1 MGQCTRFT
9 RYAGCGLTAAITV
22 ALVATSASAQALGK
36 GREGAFLTAPLNLK
50 DEGSFFIGG
59 VNKTTQYAASSNAG
73 TNQSIVIGQ
82 MYVEFQIPEG
92 WNPEKAKKGM
102 YPVIMVHGSTHTG
115 ACVQSTPDYKEGW
128 APYYVRNGF
137 PVFVVDQSGRGRSG
151 FDESVIHEGKR
162 MYIDGGDDAGA
173 TALIP
178 NFGRI
183 TSNGSYTAWFG
194 HLVLPGTATTTN
206 NILLGELMPH
216 GWRPDDPSPPTV
228 HPNPAGYLPAFGL
241 STIDPGQ
248 TQGGFPAIGG
258 GQNNTPT
265 GVAPIGLF
273 PDPHFGPPPYGP
285 AEAYALH
292 YYKQLVPNA
301 EVTLPGSICPTCV
314 PQNVAAANTWTPFN
328 LALLVEKIAAKTGG
342 VIVATHSQSG
352 IMGHHM
358 TRVLKER
365 GHLSYL
371 KGLVTI
377 EGSCSFANSGLT
389 PADFDHIPYLA
400 LKGDYTVFSAGCQ
413 ASVDAINASPTH
425 QERADYILL
434 DDPSYGGR
442 FNGVTHMMM
451 DGTNALAVAD
461 IMLDWGRKYITH

>member
-1 MGQCTRFT
+1 MGHCRGLT
-9 RYAGCGLTAAITV
+9 RYASCGLTATAAL

-59 VNKTTQYAASSNAG
+59 VNKTTQYATSSTAG

-92 WNPEKAKKGM
+92 WNPEKTKKGL

-241 STIDPGQ
+241 STIDRGQ

-285 AEAYALH
+285 ATAYALH

-301 EVTLPGSICPTCV
+301 EVTLPGSICPSCV
-314 PQNVAAANTWTPFN
+314 PQTIVAANTWTPFN

-342 VIVATHSQSG
+342 AIVATHSQSG

-358 TRVLKER
+358 TRILKER

-377 EGSCSFANSGLT
+377 EGGCSFANSGLT

-400 LKGDYTVFSAGCQ
+400 LKGDYTVFSAACQ

-425 QERADYILL
+425 QERAEYIQL
-434 DDPSYGGR
+434 DAPEYGGA

-451 DGTNALAVAD
+451 DGTNALKVAD
-461 IMLDWGRKYITH
+461 IMLDWGKKYINH

>member
-1 MGQCTRFT
+1 MGHCTRFI
-9 RYAGCGLTAAITV
+9 RYTGCGLTAAVAV
-22 ALVATSASAQALGK
+22 ALVTTSASAQALGK

-59 VNKTTQYAASSNAG
+59 VNKTTQYATNSNLGG

-92 WNPEKAKKGM
+92 WNSEKAKKGM

-162 MYIDGGDDAGA
+162 MLIDGDVAGG

-178 NFGRI
+178 SFGRI
-183 TSNGSYTAWFG
+183 TSNGSWTAWFG
-194 HLVLPGTATTTN
+194 HLVVPGTATPTPD
-206 NILLGELMPH
+206 ILTGELQPH
-216 GWRPDDPSPPTV
+216 GWRPDDPSLPTV
-228 HPNPAGYLPAFGL
+228 HPNPAGYGPAFGI
-241 STIDPGQ
+241 TTFDPGQ
-248 TQGGFPAIGG
+248 RQGGTPGS
-258 GQNNTPT
+258 NTPP

-285 AEAYALH
+285 WERYALH

-301 EVTLPGSICPTCV
+301 EVTLPSSICPSCV
-314 PQNVAAANTWTPFN
+314 PQTIAAANTWTPFN

-342 VIVATHSQSG
+342 AIVATHSQSG

-358 TRVLKER
+358 VRILRER
-365 GHLSYL
+365 GHLNYL

-377 EGSCSFANSGLT
+377 EGGCSFANAGLT

-400 LKGDYTVFSAGCQ
+400 LKGDYTVFSAACQ

-425 QERADYILL
+425 QERADYIKL

-451 DGTNALAVAD
+451 DGTNALEVAD

>member
-1 MGQCTRFT
+1 MGQCRGLT
-9 RYAGCGLTAAITV
+9 RYTGCGLAAVILLTAPT
-22 ALVATSASAQALGK
+22 TGWAQALGK
-36 GREGAFLTAPLNLK
+36 GREGAFLTGPLNLK

-59 VNKTTQYAASSNAG
+59 VNKTTQYAASSTAG

-92 WNPEKAKKGM
+92 WNPQKTKKGL

-241 STIDPGQ
+241 STIDRGQ

-301 EVTLPGSICPTCV
+301 EVTLPGSICPSCV
-314 PQNVAAANTWTPFN
+314 PQTVAAANTWTPFN

-342 VIVATHSQSG
+342 AIVATHSQSG

-358 TRVLKER
+358 TRILKER

-389 PADFDHIPYLA
+389 PADFDNIPYLA

-425 QERADYILL
+425 REQADYIQL
-434 DDPSYGGR
+434 DAPEYHGA

-451 DGTNALAVAD
+451 DGTNALKVAD
-461 IMLDWGRKYITH
+461 IMLDWGKKYINH

>member
-1 MGQCTRFT
+1 MGHCRGLT
-9 RYAGCGLTAAITV
+9 RYASCGLTVAAAITV
-22 ALVATSASAQALGK
+22 VATTASAQALGK

-59 VNKTTQYAASSNAG
+59 VNKTTQYATSSNAG

-92 WNPEKAKKGM
+92 WNSEKAKKGM

-206 NILLGELMPH
+206 NILIGELMPH

-241 STIDPGQ
+241 STIDRGQ

-301 EVTLPGSICPTCV
+301 EVTLPGSICPSCV
-314 PQNVAAANTWTPFN
+314 PQTIAAANTWTPFN

-342 VIVATHSQSG
+342 AIVATHSQSG

-358 TRVLKER
+358 TRILKER

-434 DDPSYGGR
+434 DAPEYGGR

-451 DGTNALAVAD
+451 DGTNALEVAD
-461 IMLDWGRKYITH
+461 VMLDWGRKYITH

>member
-1 MGQCTRFT
+1 MGQCRGLT
-9 RYAGCGLTAAITV
+9 RYTGCGLAAVILLTAPT
-22 ALVATSASAQALGK
+22 TGWAQALGK
-36 GREGAFLTAPLNLK
+36 GREGAFLTGPLNLK

-59 VNKTTQYAASSNAG
+59 VNKTTQYAASSTAG

-92 WNPEKAKKGM
+92 WNPEKTKKGL

-241 STIDPGQ
+241 STIDRGQ

-301 EVTLPGSICPTCV
+301 EVTLPGSICPSCV
-314 PQNVAAANTWTPFN
+314 PQTVAAANTWTPFN

-342 VIVATHSQSG
+342 AIVATHSQSG

-358 TRVLKER
+358 TRILKER

-389 PADFDHIPYLA
+389 PADFDNIPYLA

-425 QERADYILL
+425 REQADYIQL
-434 DDPSYGGR
+434 DAPEYHGA

-451 DGTNALAVAD
+451 DGTNALKVAD
-461 IMLDWGRKYITH
+461 IMLDWGKKYINH